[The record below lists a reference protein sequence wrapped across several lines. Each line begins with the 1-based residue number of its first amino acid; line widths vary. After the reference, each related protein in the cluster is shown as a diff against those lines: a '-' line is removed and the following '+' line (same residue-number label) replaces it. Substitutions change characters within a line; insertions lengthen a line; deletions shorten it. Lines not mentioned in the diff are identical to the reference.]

1 VTVVADSSSPTY
13 RQLLEEALE
22 LGRADGRFAAAF
34 ETYGSAGE
42 AGPRCLGRT
51 PEELARLLWNGPGEP
66 PSGLEL
72 NAPLWYAT
80 GFAEGL
86 ASAPARPRR
95 SATTLHF
102 RRVFT

>member
-34 ETYGSAGE
+34 ETSGSEAE
-42 AGPRCLGRT
+42 AGRRCLGRT
-51 PEELARLLWNGPGEP
+51 PEEFARLLWNGPGEP

>member
-34 ETYGSAGE
+34 ETSGHPAE

-51 PEELARLLWNGPGEP
+51 PEEFARLLWHGPGEP
-66 PSGLEL
+66 PSGLEV

-80 GFAEGL
+80 GFAKGL
-86 ASAPARPRR
+86 AEAPARSRP
-95 SATTLHF
+95 AAGPLHF

>member
-34 ETYGSAGE
+34 ETSGSEAE
-42 AGPRCLGRT
+42 AGRRCLGRT
-51 PEELARLLWNGPGEP
+51 PEEFARLLWNGPGEP

-72 NAPLWYAT
+72 NAPLWYT
-80 GFAEGL
+80 IGFAEGL

-95 SATTLHF
+95 SAGTLHF